1 MSVTYHTY
9 KIEKDYVSIYYF
21 LKDNHFS
28 ERYIT
33 FLRKKMGNLRLNQ
46 KPVTIRSSLKTG
58 DVLEVITDTSTRT
71 SIMHCIIPLDIVYED
86 DHLLIVN
93 KPSGLDTMPNRSHYS
108 HNLSGAI
115 LHYMQPKNPDF
126 TLHIVNRLDKDTA
139 GIIVIAKDNITL
151 QHLGKIEKTY
161 IAICEGVIQ
170 NPQMIQ
176 GRIETCKDKNGIN
189 LQKRIISSS
198 GKEAYTQITPI
209 QHNNHHTLLRI
220 QIIGG
225 RTHQIRVHMASIG
238 HPLLGDSLYGSKS
251 TLLNHAALLC
261 QSISF
266 KHPFSEKDICISV
279 PIPQIFTCIMSEIE

>member
-1 MSVTYHTY
+1 MPYHTY
-9 KIEKDYVSIYYF
+9 KIEKDYESIYYF

-46 KPVTIRSSLKTG
+46 EPVTIRSSLKTG
-58 DVLEVITDTSTRT
+58 DVLEVISDTSTRT
-71 SIMHCIIPLDIVYED
+71 SIMQCIIPLDIVYED
-86 DHLLIVN
+86 DYLLIVN

-139 GIIVIAKDNITL
+139 GIIMIAKDNITL
-151 QHLGKIEKTY
+151 QHLGKIEKIY
-161 IAICEGVIQ
+161 MAICEGVIKS
-170 NPQMIQ
+170 PQMIQ

-189 LQKRIISSS
+189 LQKRIISPA

-209 QHNNHHTLLRI
+209 QHNNHTLLRI

-238 HPLLGDSLYGSKS
+238 HPLLGDSLYGNKS
-251 TLLNHAALLC
+251 ALLNHAALLC

-266 KHPFSEKDICISV
+266 IHPFSGKDICISV
-279 PIPQIFTCIMSEIE
+279 SIPQTFTRIMSSTD